1 MAGPADSVGREMNSA
16 VFQTVYDG
24 EALREHTIDVEQLAP
39 AMLALGELVREANA
53 SINGDR
59 SKVKL
64 LVKANHE
71 NRCFDV
77 GFELIQ
83 TFYSQIKTL
92 LGDEQ
97 IKDAKELLE
106 WLGIIATP
114 SIGLFAFLKFRK
126 GRKVA
131 DVRQITDVDKRGMVS
146 IQFEGD
152 DNRIEVHNHVYDMS
166 ENKRILSATTGAL
179 APLKTEG
186 IDSVEFRSE
195 DSGAVKYDKDDAT
208 DIETSCQTDE
218 VEENYEP
225 QEIEAHLEIYGPI
238 FDVKA
243 EAWRFNYGGDH
254 IYADITETSI
264 AQDAIERGRVSV
276 GEMYRVKME
285 ITEYRTLTKQLRKRY
300 KILEVLD
307 FIPVVR
313 QPSLFDSG
321 GDNGAR

>member
-126 GRKVA
+126 GRRVA
-131 DVRQITDVDKRGMVS
+131 DLRQITDVDKRGMVS
-146 IQFEGD
+146 IRFEGD

-218 VEENYEP
+218 VEEDYEP
-225 QEIEAHLEIYGPI
+225 QEIEARLEIYGPI

-276 GEMYRVKME
+276 GDMYRVKME
-285 ITEYRTLTKQLRKRY
+285 ITEYRTPTKQLRKKY

-307 FIPVVR
+307 FIPAVR